1 VSFDSSINVH
11 NLRRIEARL
20 GQLQS
25 PVWPQDLLPK
35 IDDARK
41 ANGELLFAQY
51 CSACHSEINRT
62 DPLRRVVAHMSSID
76 HVGTDEKM
84 ANNSMHYVGLSG
96 ILRNE
101 YAQLDVGDVLLDEH
115 APAVGL
121 LTKATQGVVATPYPY
136 GNPISRGVNWSYDL
150 IYAFF
155 NNEIKPSLKSG
166 EYDSDTPSSPIASF
180 HSYKA
185 RPLNGIWATS
195 PYLHN
200 GSVPTLYDLLL
211 PKKRPGDPAEG
222 EYRPD
227 TFMVG
232 SREFDP
238 VHVGLKSS
246 GYDGFAFDT
255 SIPGNSNAG
264 HEYTAGP
271 GHSPQPSGAVLPA
284 LSVEQRMDLLEY
296 LKSL

>member
-1 VSFDSSINVH
+1 
-11 NLRRIEARL
+11 
-20 GQLQS
+20 
-25 PVWPQDLLPK
+25 
-35 IDDARK
+35 
-41 ANGELLFAQY
+41 
-51 CSACHSEINRT
+51 
-62 DPLRRVVAHMSSID
+62 
-76 HVGTDEKM
+76 
-84 ANNSMHYVGLSG
+84 
-96 ILRNE
+96 
-101 YAQLDVGDVLLDEH
+101 
-115 APAVGL
+115 
-121 LTKATQGVVATPYPY
+121 
-136 GNPISRGVNWSYDL
+136 
-150 IYAFF
+150 
-155 NNEIKPSLKSG
+155 
-166 EYDSDTPSSPIASF
+166 
-180 HSYKA
+180 
-185 RPLNGIWATS
+185 
-195 PYLHN
+195 LHN